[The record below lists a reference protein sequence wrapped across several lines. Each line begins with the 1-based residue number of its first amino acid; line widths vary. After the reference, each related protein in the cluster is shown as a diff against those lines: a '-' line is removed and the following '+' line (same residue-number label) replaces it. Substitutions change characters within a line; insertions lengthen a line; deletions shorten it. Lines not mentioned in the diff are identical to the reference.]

1 MNLQNTRSS
10 FLKQHAAMRE
20 PHSRREFQ
28 FNPTLRAIRV
38 IEEELD

>member
-28 FNPTLRAIRV
+28 FQPYAARDTRY
-38 IEEELD
+38 